1 VAAGAALFY
10 EQTTNRWM
18 VARSSSVNFNA
29 TSIAVGA
36 TTDYIVTVSASAGAP
51 VIGSFPSNFGLG
63 NSDLSVGQMY
73 IDTSADDIYI
83 YA

>member
-1 VAAGAALFY
+1 
-10 EQTTNRWM
+10 M

-29 TSIAVGA
+29 TSITVGA

-51 VIGSFPSNFGLG
+51 VVGSSPSNFGLG
-63 NSDLSVGQMY
+63 NSNFSVGQMY
-73 IDTSADDIYI
+73 IDTSAADIYI